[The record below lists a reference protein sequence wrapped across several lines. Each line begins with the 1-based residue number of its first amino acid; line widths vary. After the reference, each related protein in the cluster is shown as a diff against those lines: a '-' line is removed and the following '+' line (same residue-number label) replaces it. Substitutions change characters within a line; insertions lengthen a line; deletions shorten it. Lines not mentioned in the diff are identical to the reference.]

1 MIRMI
6 SHANCYQLFCE
17 MIDGVVVF
25 RELERSRVVHQA
37 VESGALAGQHFD
49 HHGDGHSTKK

>member
-1 MIRMI
+1 MI